1 VTDHISR
8 FTESGIL
15 LKSGQTVEADI
26 IVTATGLNMVVLGGI
41 EFTVD
46 GRVVD
51 FADTW
56 SYKG

>member
-1 VTDHISR
+1 
-8 FTESGIL
+8 